1 MSSTPSKKSTTLIKI
16 IALISLVRWYNILL
30 VGIALFLTASFLLKI
45 NLNSGWRELIIDP
58 NIYIEIIAISF
69 LLKAGYVIN
78 AFYDFEKDIINK
90 PHETIFGRVI
100 SKRTC
105 INAYILFIF
114 LGLLFSF
121 FLGWKV
127 LIFNFFFSFLLWYY
141 SHRLRKVTLLGE
153 FTAAILTILPF
164 LSLSIIY
171 PSVNHTFFLY
181 GGFIFSITLTR
192 EIIKKMVTLKGDLIV
207 GQQSMPIVLGIKK
220 TKYIILFL
228 MLLTLFLTVINLP
241 SIFSKKIVYFFY
253 ISILLINVSL
263 VLLIKSKTPKHFDKI
278 NTIYKVIIGLAILSI
293 CLV

>member
-1 MSSTPSKKSTTLIKI
+1 MSTTPSKKSTTLIKI
-16 IALISLVRWYNILL
+16 IALLSLVRWYNVLL

-45 NLNSGWRELIIDP
+45 NLDSGWRNIIVDP
-58 NIYIEIIAISF
+58 KIYIEIIAISF
-69 LLKAGYVIN
+69 LIQAGYVIN

-127 LIFNFFFSFLLWYY
+127 LFFNFFFSFLLWYY
-141 SHRLRKVTLLGE
+141 SHRLRKITLLGE
-153 FTAAILTILPF
+153 IAAAILTIIPF
-164 LSLSIIY
+164 LSLSLIY
-171 PSVNHTFFLY
+171 PSINPTFFLY
-181 GGFIFSITLTR
+181 GSFIFAITLTR
-192 EIIKKMVTLKGDLIV
+192 EIVKKMVTLKGDLIV

-228 MLLTLFLTVINLP
+228 MLVTLILTLLNLP
-241 SIFSKKIVYFFY
+241 SIFSTKIIYFFY
-253 ISILLINVSL
+253 TSIVLILISILLL
-263 VLLIKSKTPKHFDKI
+263 TKAKSPKQFDRI
-278 NTIYKVIIGLAILSI
+278 NTIYKIIIGLSILSI

>member
-1 MSSTPSKKSTTLIKI
+1 MAAPKNKSTTLIKV
-16 IALISLVRWYNILL
+16 IALLSLVRWYNVLL
-30 VGIALFLTASFLLKI
+30 VGIALFLSASFLLNI
-45 NLNSGWRELIIDP
+45 NTSIGWREIITDTR
-58 NIYIEIIAISF
+58 IYLEIAAISF
-69 LLKAGYVIN
+69 LIQAGYLIN

-90 PHETIFGRVI
+90 PNETIFGRVI

-127 LIFNFFFSFLLWYY
+127 LVFNFFFSFLLWYY
-141 SHRLRKVTLLGE
+141 SHRLRKVNFLGE
-153 FTAAILTILPF
+153 ITASILTLIPF
-164 LSLSIIY
+164 LSLTIIY
-171 PSVNHTFFLY
+171 PSINHTFFLY
-181 GGFIFSITLTR
+181 GSFIFAITLTR

-228 MLLTLFLTVINLP
+228 MLVTLLLTIINLP
-241 SIFSKKIVYFFY
+241 SVFDSNIKYFFY
-253 ISILLINVSL
+253 TSILLIIISISL
-263 VLLIKSKTPKHFDKI
+263 LVKAKKPKNFDRI
-278 NTIYKVIIGLAILSI
+278 NTLYKFIIGLSIFSI